1 MAGKLFLGGLGVL
14 GGMRLAFWRRKKAE
28 KKVNPNEILDSV
40 SIIKARL
47 SRRVKEVEAR
57 ERELF
62 EQVVRAH
69 MERDHER
76 AAMYAE
82 ELAELRKALRRLVH
96 ASLLLEGVLY
106 RIEAIKDL
114 QDAGRIVL
122 PLKDVLAAAS
132 QEIRGIAPTTSDEL
146 DKLVNMMEDLSVEV
160 GTFHESTIAE
170 TKLSD
175 EARKILEEA
184 SAIAAQRRRE
194 HGRLMETSS

>member
-1 MAGKLFLGGLGVL
+1 
-14 GGMRLAFWRRKKAE
+14 MRLAFWRRKKAE

-82 ELAELRKALRRLVH
+82 ELAELRKALRRLIH

-160 GTFHESTIAE
+160 GTFHESAIAE

-175 EARKILEEA
+175 EARKILKEA